1 MADAAADWLPEMTE
15 LVHLDISVEAHSDY
29 PFSPP
34 FNHGK
39 IRYDS
44 HNNLFVHLR

>member
-1 MADAAADWLPEMTE
+1 MAE

-29 PFSPP
+29 PLNLGMWPQ

-39 IRYDS
+39 IRYDRRTELGILLIV
-44 HNNLFVHLR
+44 N